1 LLNYTDELLKWN
13 NKDLLEK

>member
-1 LLNYTDELLKWN
+1 LNYTDELLKWN